1 MGFLNISAKFDGIQS
16 DFLVDKLEE
25 EENSGK
31 VKLEVGQMFNTI
43 HHFRQVLREAKN
55 QVLNK
60 TDKEHIQSYNKLYS
74 YGYVVRQRNPGSMVL
89 LRTVTPTL
97 GGLKLFQRL
106 FISFEAQKSGFL
118 KGCRPFL
125 GLDGCHIKGSYSGM
139 LLSAIAIDANNGV
152 YPVALCVC
160 EGESK
165 ESWCWFLELLRKHIG
180 TEDRR
185 KITFMS
191 DRQKGVK
198 AALDTYWPDSSS
210 RYCVRHIIA
219 NMHARFKGDL
229 NGIYVWD
236 AANCTNR
243 ADFQVEMNKLHDVC
257 PAAYEYMMGIPLK
270 HWCVHAFDLHVKS
283 AHTTNN
289 VTEAFNS
296 WVDDY
301 RSMPALLL
309 VESIRRNVMK
319 LIHERYQKAL
329 KWTSRVTPMVMNK
342 LAERQ
347 EKARYVT
354 VLCASEHEF
363 EVKDGCKFCIVNLN
377 THSCDCGLWEV
388 RLVKQMEVLRGKK
401 IR

>member
-1 MGFLNISAKFDGIQS
+1 
-16 DFLVDKLEE
+16 
-25 EENSGK
+25 
-31 VKLEVGQMFNTI
+31 
-43 HHFRQVLREAKN
+43 
-55 QVLNK
+55 
-60 TDKEHIQSYNKLYS
+60 
-74 YGYVVRQRNPGSMVL
+74 
-89 LRTVTPTL
+89 
-97 GGLKLFQRL
+97 
-106 FISFEAQKSGFL
+106 
-118 KGCRPFL
+118 
-125 GLDGCHIKGSYSGM
+125 
-139 LLSAIAIDANNGV
+139 
-152 YPVALCVC
+152 
-160 EGESK
+160 
-165 ESWCWFLELLRKHIG
+165 
-180 TEDRR
+180 
-185 KITFMS
+185 MS

-243 ADFQVEMNKLHDVC
+243 ADFQVEMNKLRDVC

-388 RLVKQMEVLRGKK
+388 SGIPCQHTLAVITAKRLDVADFVDKSLTKEAYMKTYGCVIHPIPDQSLWPTVGTETVLPPLKKRLPGRPKKNRKRGAEEPAKKKRSGLGKCKICGEMGHNKRTSAAKKRKSEVGNTSASNARRKLNTSIVIAASTSGTGHHPEQSSQPLSQNAPLLSGSQAAYDTHNTSNPSMIYTMLKYFDCMCCDVPPSDCSSFYETH
-401 IR
+401 

>member
-1 MGFLNISAKFDGIQS
+1 
-16 DFLVDKLEE
+16 
-25 EENSGK
+25 
-31 VKLEVGQMFNTI
+31 
-43 HHFRQVLREAKN
+43 
-55 QVLNK
+55 
-60 TDKEHIQSYNKLYS
+60 
-74 YGYVVRQRNPGSMVL
+74 
-89 LRTVTPTL
+89 
-97 GGLKLFQRL
+97 
-106 FISFEAQKSGFL
+106 
-118 KGCRPFL
+118 
-125 GLDGCHIKGSYSGM
+125 
-139 LLSAIAIDANNGV
+139 
-152 YPVALCVC
+152 
-160 EGESK
+160 
-165 ESWCWFLELLRKHIG
+165 
-180 TEDRR
+180 
-185 KITFMS
+185 
-191 DRQKGVK
+191 
-198 AALDTYWPDSSS
+198 
-210 RYCVRHIIA
+210 
-219 NMHARFKGDL
+219 MHARFKGDL

-243 ADFQVEMNKLHDVC
+243 ADFQVEMNKLRDVC

-388 RLVKQMEVLRGKK
+388 SGIPCQHALAVITAKRLDVADFVDKSLTKEAYMKTYGCVIHPIPDQSLWPTKRLPGRPKKNRKRGAEEPAKK
-401 IR
+401 KRSGLGKCKICGEMGHNKRTCKTNGGAQRKKNKIGQSPHGQTSIVIAASTSGTGHHPEQSSQPLSQNAPLLSGSQAAYDTHNTSNPSTVAGLNSDWSPTF